1 MWKSLHKI
9 MFGILVFSAGINA
22 ESLKTLKSFSADFTQ
37 MLYSSEK
44 EHQKPIVYKGKIEAL
59 APSSAY
65 WNYLSPIPKEI
76 FIQDNTMIL
85 YEPKLKQAI
94 ITRLQENMN
103 LLSLLKNATKI
114 NQNHYES
121 VVLEQK
127 YDLFLEN
134 GIPKRIVFYDTLDNR
149 VEILFQNAVI
159 NGTINPNRFDFKPSA
174 EIDIIYN

>member
-1 MWKSLHKI
+1 MWKYLCKI

-37 MLYSSEK
+37 TLYSSEK
-44 EHQKPIVYKGKIEAL
+44 NQKPIIYKGKIEAL

-114 NQNHYES
+114 SEDHYES
-121 VVLEQK
+121 VILEQK
-127 YDLFLEN
+127 YDLLLEN
-134 GIPKRIVFYDTLDNR
+134 GIPKQIVFYDTLGTK
-149 VEILFQNAVI
+149 VEIVFQTAVI
-159 NGTINPNRFDFKPSA
+159 NGTIALNRFDFKPSA

>member
-1 MWKSLHKI
+1 MWKYLCKI

-37 MLYSSEK
+37 TLYSSEK
-44 EHQKPIVYKGKIEAL
+44 NQKPIIYKGKIEAL

-103 LLSLLKNATKI
+103 LRTDTHLLD
-114 NQNHYES
+114 
-121 VVLEQK
+121 LEMPLLYMAHFLFVK
-127 YDLFLEN
+127 YNYLL
-134 GIPKRIVFYDTLDNR
+134 
-149 VEILFQNAVI
+149 
-159 NGTINPNRFDFKPSA
+159 
-174 EIDIIYN
+174 